1 MKFLRHLNIIILL
14 GFVQTTFS
22 QTFVDDIDKV
32 AVVVI
37 DYCVN
42 ESGERYNIE
51 INKEKTTYNNEPWK
65 QGCLQHFKDGTLIYP
80 MRMVNQCWQSVYY
93 FVNSKYKT
101 AELQAS
107 DKVKCKVFHEGEFK
121 YQNPAY
127 SNTKIIRRKHKQIEK
142 SPDNDKRQVYKIE
155 WIKDYNYTL
164 KTLKLPLAKDKH
176 KIGRL
181 IYVEIIEI
189 LDKNTY
195 LYKAY
200 EKGDDNVIYGIIKK
214 VS

>member
-1 MKFLRHLNIIILL
+1 MKFSKYLNLFFFL
-14 GFVQTTFS
+14 GFIQITLS
-22 QTFVDDIDKV
+22 QTFVDDVDKV

-51 INKEKTTYNNEPWK
+51 INKEKTTYNNEGWK
-65 QGCLQHFKDGTLIYP
+65 QGCLQHFKDASLIYP
-80 MRMVNQCWQSVYY
+80 MKMVNECWQSVYY

-101 AELQAS
+101 FELKES
-107 DKVKCKVFHEGEFK
+107 DKMKCKVFHKGEFK
-121 YQNPAY
+121 YENPAY
-127 SNTKIIRRKHKQIEK
+127 SNTKIIRRKRKQIEK
-142 SPDNDKRQVYKIE
+142 SPDKNQRQVYRIK
-155 WIKDYNYTL
+155 WIKDHIYTL
-164 KTLKLPLAKDKH
+164 KTLKLPLEKDKH

-181 IYVEIIEI
+181 IYVEIIEF
-189 LDKNTY
+189 LDENTY

-200 EKGDDNVIYGIIKK
+200 EKGDDNVIYGIINK